1 MSMIWI
7 GGQTVGAGN
16 ASQIDFTNIPQEYT
30 HLQLRIFGRGNT
42 SFSEGLSTYLF
53 INNDGASNYSW
64 HRMRGNGASV
74 FSDNGSSVGVISI
87 QATVGDTGVSNVFGV
102 SIIDI
107 LDYTN
112 TTKNKTIKAVGGV
125 DRNGSGN
132 ACLISG
138 LWRSTSAI
146 NQVRVI
152 TDSTTWLQ
160 GTRVDLYGV
169 TSSQVTGA

>member
-1 MSMIWI
+1 MIWI
-7 GGQTVGAGN
+7 GGQTVGSGN
-16 ASQIDFTNIPQEYT
+16 AAELEFTNIPQEYT

-42 SFSEGLSTYLF
+42 SFSEGLSTYMF
-53 INNDGASNYSW
+53 INNDGGNNYSW
-64 HRMRGNGASV
+64 HRMRGNGSSV
-74 FSDNGSSVGVISI
+74 FSDVGTSVGAISI

-107 LDYTN
+107 LDYAN
-112 TTKNKTIKAVGGV
+112 TSKNKTIRVIGGV

-138 LWRSTSAI
+138 SWRSTAAV
-146 NQVRVI
+146 NQLRVI
-152 TDSTTWLQ
+152 TDSNTWLQ
-160 GTRVDLYGV
+160 GTRIDLYGI